1 MVIFSRVINQYNTY
15 MVRYGVILD
24 NLLSCLFPSFNLAL
38 LQSQALSKRPE
49 RSRLAMISSTSC
61 SYPSTVNDSGYNL
74 TQDPY
79 DCRASGDAPPTYH
92 AHGFNRARPSQGG
105 RRSSEHI
112 YNRQDHCL
120 TCDDESNR
128 GEWVYHH
135 ATHSY
140 EPIEGGPIKQ
150 PEYAAGAQASFTD
163 ASINNTR
170 TYNGSSFALTQ
181 YPPPAYIESVA
192 AWNTQYYDMPESYYD
207 QQASIESPI
216 DHSSD
221 QISYDRGH
229 QLTSS
234 SLHHAIHDHLI
245 DDQPQRVNQPHVESS
260 NTGMHYNLP
269 PTASSSHPDVDV
281 TAPSSMRLFGDPAPS
296 VSMAVYD
303 QTGCVDMSQSVV
315 HSERPPLSSYSEL
328 SAHTNYYTTIIA
340 ASSESTMSSRPSVK
354 MSEATAQSQPQSVTH
369 AVNAWKGRSSGIP
382 PTPSAGPDY
391 VSANV
396 STPLSPPPLQTWTPL
411 PPPSSASS
419 KSSHRS
425 SRSTASTTNRP
436 VKTEAREVSPSDLL
450 STPPPKRAS
459 GSPVRGMS
467 SSRSASSESRRS
479 RTLSPSSRNQGVLK
493 TIMMKRGGSEPKKQN
508 LACLF
513 CRERKIACGRP
524 TEGSLDQTCK

>member
-1 MVIFSRVINQYNTY
+1 
-15 MVRYGVILD
+15 
-24 NLLSCLFPSFNLAL
+24 
-38 LQSQALSKRPE
+38 
-49 RSRLAMISSTSC
+49 MISSTSC

-92 AHGFNRARPSQGG
+92 AHGFNRARPSQGA

-120 TCDDESNR
+120 TCDDGSNR

-135 ATHSY
+135 AAHSY

-192 AWNTQYYDMPESYYD
+192 AWKTQYYDMPESYYD

-234 SLHHAIHDHLI
+234 SSHHHAIHDHLI
-245 DDQPQRVNQPHVESS
+245 DDQPQRVNQPHAESS

-269 PTASSSHPDVDV
+269 PTASSSHPDIDV

-303 QTGCVDMSQSVV
+303 QTFCVDMSQSVL

-340 ASSESTMSSRPSVK
+340 ASSSSTMPSRPSVK
-354 MSEATAQSQPQSVTH
+354 MSGATGKSQPQSVTH
-369 AVNAWKGRSSGIP
+369 AVNTWKGRSSGIP
-382 PTPSAGPDY
+382 PTPSTGPDY

-419 KSSHRS
+419 NPSHRS
-425 SRSTASTTNRP
+425 SRSTASMTNPP

-459 GSPVRGMS
+459 GSPVRRGMS

-508 LACLF
+508 PACLF

-524 TEGSLDQTCK
+524 MEGSLDQTCNQCSQRSLECRYPTESRRGQHKRLKKNNQDHGHCVGRSK